1 MKCATRPS
9 VLRVAAVLGF
19 VLTLANP
26 RPSRAQGA
34 VGTAE
39 GLRLE
44 LSDDG
49 TIRSLSAAGRELA
62 SKQTP
67 SGFFLREVAA
77 ERPDL
82 VANGSFETGTD
93 RPASWTWKNN
103 PSGSWTWEASGRSGA
118 KSLVLA
124 TAGESP
130 RGGPDL
136 LSTAFP
142 VLPNTPYGF
151 SCAVKAEGLTRGLD
165 ISVVEQDGEGRVA
178 ERNTRRTISG
188 TRDWTP
194 VSLSFTTGP
203 TAARAYVQ
211 VSLSSGRGKAWVDDV
226 SVRDL
231 FAGRVPTALGGKV
244 VADAEGLT
252 QTQTRDG
259 MTVVARYSNV
269 GGAVRVDA
277 TLTDSTGRDRA
288 FELSFRLPIAPE
300 GWNWEKNLF
309 ESAPIRAGTR
319 YEELDTAFGDQTHS
333 IYPLATIR
341 SDAAELSLAVP
352 MQPQLQ
358 RFGCDTREGLRSVW
372 DVGVSPATTRTPSSA
387 RISFWV
393 LASDPRWGFR
403 GAAERYFA
411 IQSEAFQSPEH
422 RAGSWIVCSPD
433 KAVRDVP
440 DPLDFG
446 WGYHESS
453 STLDFDIHNKI
464 LSLRYVDVSGYF
476 RSLPGVTA
484 QPEYDVLHRTLD
496 EDAAAGSG
504 SINGAPR
511 RDLAQA
517 AINCSPY
524 DDQGR
529 YPVFEKPYFWYGN
542 RLQIYP
548 MSPDPEIPA
557 PSFWSVALDYWI
569 ERPIATASKSGGRLD
584 GVFLDDLSD
593 NFASIENYRRPHWA
607 YGDEPLAFSY
617 ASGKVVRFNGLAMAR
632 FCAALRKRLHELK
645 MVSFGSTSL
654 GATGWFARH
663 LDAMGGEVPGAE
675 PEERVSVRRFF
686 SYGKPWSN
694 LLVPRGKEGLSSDV
708 VAAYLAQA
716 LRLGFF
722 PGFSGRYW
730 TDRSSYERDRPLFRR
745 YVPLIREATEAGW
758 RPVPAAA
765 SSAADIS
772 LERFDTEKSGVFY
785 LTAYNKGSSR
795 TEFRVKLDS
804 ARLRLKEGRTE
815 IQDRLR
821 ARAITGEWRDGNLE
835 FPDSL
840 APGEV
845 TLYRI
850 SVDRA
855 PAGSPS
861 APSSSPSR

>member
-1 MKCATRPS
+1 
-9 VLRVAAVLGF
+9 
-19 VLTLANP
+19 
-26 RPSRAQGA
+26 
-34 VGTAE
+34 
-39 GLRLE
+39 
-44 LSDDG
+44 
-49 TIRSLSAAGRELA
+49 
-62 SKQTP
+62 
-67 SGFFLREVAA
+67 
-77 ERPDL
+77 
-82 VANGSFETGTD
+82 
-93 RPASWTWKNN
+93 
-103 PSGSWTWEASGRSGA
+103 
-118 KSLVLA
+118 
-124 TAGESP
+124 
-130 RGGPDL
+130 
-136 LSTAFP
+136 
-142 VLPNTPYGF
+142 
-151 SCAVKAEGLTRGLD
+151 
-165 ISVVEQDGEGRVA
+165 
-178 ERNTRRTISG
+178 
-188 TRDWTP
+188 
-194 VSLSFTTGP
+194 
-203 TAARAYVQ
+203 
-211 VSLSSGRGKAWVDDV
+211 VDDV

-231 FAGRVPTALGGKV
+231 FAGPRTDRLGRKGRRRCGGTHSDT
-244 VADAEGLT
+244 DA
-252 QTQTRDG
+252 RRHD
-259 MTVVARYSNV
+259 VVARYSNA

-372 DVGVSPATTRTPSSA
+372 DVGVSPATHPDALECPDLVLGARLRPEMGLSRAPRNATSRSSPRRFSRRSTGRDPGSFAARTRPCGTCPTRS
-387 RISFWV
+387 ISV
-393 LASDPRWGFR
+393 GVTTSPRR
-403 GAAERYFA
+403 R
-411 IQSEAFQSPEH
+411 
-422 RAGSWIVCSPD
+422 
-433 KAVRDVP
+433 
-440 DPLDFG
+440 
-446 WGYHESS
+446 
-453 STLDFDIHNKI
+453 STSTTDNKI

-496 EDAAAGSG
+496 EDAAAGSRKRQRRPAARPRAG
-504 SINGAPR
+504 RHQLLALRRSGALSGLRKTVLLVREPAP
-511 RDLAQA
+511 DL
-517 AINCSPY
+517 S
-524 DDQGR
+524 DVSRSGDSG
-529 YPVFEKPYFWYGN
+529 
-542 RLQIYP
+542 
-548 MSPDPEIPA
+548 

-569 ERPIATASKSGGRLD
+569 ERPIAAASKSGGRLD

-617 ASGKVVRFNGLAMAR
+617 ATGKVVRFNGLAMAR

-758 RPVPAAA
+758 RPVPAAV

-772 LERFDTEKSGVFY
+772 WSGS
-785 LTAYNKGSSR
+785 TRKRAASS
-795 TEFRVKLDS
+795 
-804 ARLRLKEGRTE
+804 
-815 IQDRLR
+815 I
-821 ARAITGEWRDGNLE
+821 
-835 FPDSL
+835 
-840 APGEV
+840 
-845 TLYRI
+845 
-850 SVDRA
+850 
-855 PAGSPS
+855 
-861 APSSSPSR
+861 